1 MKMNHG
7 LKFQS
12 EVWCN
17 MTIKQLRKTT
27 GMSQSK
33 FSTYFGIPTSTLQD
47 WEHER
52 RTPPP
57 YIISMMERILE
68 LEKQLSEK
76 G

>member
-1 MKMNHG
+1 MKT
-7 LKFQS
+7 
-12 EVWCN
+12 
-17 MTIKQLRKTT
+17 TIKELRNST

-33 FSTYFGIPTSTLQD
+33 FSAYFGIPTSTLQD

-57 YIISMMERILE
+57 YVIGMMERILK

>member
-1 MKMNHG
+1 MKI
-7 LKFQS
+7 
-12 EVWCN
+12 
-17 MTIKQLRKTT
+17 TIKELRESTK
-27 GMSQSK
+27 MSQSK
-33 FSTYFGIPTSTLQD
+33 FSSYFGIPTSTLQD

-57 YIISMMERILE
+57 YINSMMKRILE

>member
-1 MKMNHG
+1 MK
-7 LKFQS
+7 
-12 EVWCN
+12 
-17 MTIKQLRKTT
+17 MTIKELRCSTK
-27 GMSQSK
+27 MSQSK
-33 FSTYFGIPTSTLQD
+33 FSAYFHIPTSTLQD